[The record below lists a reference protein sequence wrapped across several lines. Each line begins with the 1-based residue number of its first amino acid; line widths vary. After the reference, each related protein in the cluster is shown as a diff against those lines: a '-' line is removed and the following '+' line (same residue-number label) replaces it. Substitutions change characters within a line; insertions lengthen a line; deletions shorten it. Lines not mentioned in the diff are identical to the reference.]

1 MLRIGPVGESSD
13 TMESILHVGV
23 YEISIR
29 LKGGDQEKR
38 WMGVLDYIREDVRE
52 TAAGH
57 VVLRN
62 EMYELLIS
70 EEEYTKGQ
78 GEAV

>member
-1 MLRIGPVGESSD
+1 M
-13 TMESILHVGV
+13 
-23 YEISIR
+23 
-29 LKGGDQEKR
+29 KR
-38 WMGVLDYIREDVRE
+38 WMRVLDYIKDVKE

-57 VVLRN
+57 VLRNEMLKKKKRN

-70 EEEYTKGQ
+70 EDEYKKGQ

>member
-1 MLRIGPVGESSD
+1 
-13 TMESILHVGV
+13 
-23 YEISIR
+23 
-29 LKGGDQEKR
+29 
-38 WMGVLDYIREDVRE
+38 MGVLDYIREDVRE